1 MPLNVRRLGAS
12 VGLVLLFIFGVFAQ
26 SPTSVDLMRSRI
38 SKAKALVAVKNY
50 AAAIYELEGIKRET
64 NDATV
69 NSVVQVMLMN
79 CYLEQLDYKRAQALL
94 TEIFNAQ
101 KASKPGA
108 NYFAVAGQ
116 VVKGARNQLERYKS
130 LGLSVADRNLP
141 TEAVADVE
149 KMRETVE
156 IVVGHSK
163 TLGENKKVSADSMA
177 LLEEA
182 GNARSNLARDDYDA
196 RRWKD
201 EVADARERLTASR
214 TTIINTV
221 NDGTPSTIDATKT
234 IASTGGPI
242 ITMTPE
248 PTQAK
253 TIPVS
258 NETTAVNAPKTENLP
273 PAPEKKEPVII
284 KNDPPKTNPETVA
297 KNDAPKVNPEI
308 TAKTEPI
315 NKTVVIETPKEEPKK
330 DVVQENPSRDRMV
343 TAPETVAVNKT
354 DEKNTETQPIVNE
367 VLKDASPIQVGSL
380 IDYATAK
387 VAPSYP
393 PAAKTMR
400 MTGTVKVEVLVNED
414 GSIAEVQKT
423 SGPSMLQRA
432 ATDALKKWKF
442 KPFVRDGQ
450 PVKAT
455 GFISFN
461 FNL

>member
-12 VGLVLLFIFGVFAQ
+12 VGLVLLFVFGVFAQ
-26 SPTSVDLMRSRI
+26 TPTSVDLMRSRI
-38 SKAKALVAVKNY
+38 SKAKGFVAVKNY

-94 TEIFNAQ
+94 TEIYNAQ
-101 KASKPGA
+101 KSNKPGS
-108 NYFAVAGQ
+108 NYFVVAGQ
-116 VVKGARNQLERYKS
+116 VVKGARNQLDRYKS

-149 KMRETVE
+149 KMRETIE

-163 TLGENKKVSADSMA
+163 TLGENKKLTADSMA

-182 GNARSNLARDDYDA
+182 SNARSGLARDDYDA

-201 EVADARERLTASR
+201 ELADARERLTSSR
-214 TTIINTV
+214 TNIINAV
-221 NDGTPSTIDATKT
+221 NDGTPNTIDASKT
-234 IASTGGPI
+234 LAANNAPI

-248 PTQAK
+248 PNPVK
-253 TIPVS
+253 TVPVS
-258 NETTAVNAPKTENLP
+258 NNTTASQPKVEN
-273 PAPEKKEPVII
+273 PAPSVEKKEPVVA
-284 KNDPPKTNPETVA
+284 KNDPPKIDSETVA
-297 KNDAPKVNPEI
+297 KNEPPKVS
-308 TAKTEPI
+308 EPPKKEEVKEATREVPPV
-315 NKTVVIETPKEEPKK
+315 NTSRDRTVETKNEEKVAANTPKNEEPKTESQPVTNDLPK
-330 DVVQENPSRDRMV
+330 DS
-343 TAPETVAVNKT
+343 
-354 DEKNTETQPIVNE
+354 
-367 VLKDASPIQVGSL
+367 SPIQVGSL
-380 IDYATAK
+380 IEYATAK

-432 ATDALKKWKF
+432 AVDAIKRWKF
-442 KPFVRDGQ
+442 KPFIKDGQ
-450 PVKAT
+450 AVKAS